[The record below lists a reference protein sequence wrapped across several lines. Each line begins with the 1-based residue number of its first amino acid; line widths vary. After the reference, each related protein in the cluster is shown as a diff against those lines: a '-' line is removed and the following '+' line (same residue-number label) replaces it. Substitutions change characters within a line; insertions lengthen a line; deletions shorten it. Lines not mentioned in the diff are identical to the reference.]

1 MAVYI
6 MSLIKLKVN
15 LVLDTPLKEIL
26 FNTFFQYMSLSS
38 LEIVSLQSKPAHFKG
53 KIIPLNKYPLSF
65 YLE

>member
-1 MAVYI
+1 

-26 FNTFFQYMSLSS
+26 LQYMSLSS